1 MNTKISGLII
11 IAIIGIFILP
21 PMVGAPFNSMNL
33 AIITNIL
40 PTNTNNNM
48 DNNNKIVQQQSETIP
63 QVTVK
68 AINSGIQN
76 QSKKPPS
83 ETYDTSLL
91 RQTQTTTPKDYRL
104 TTETQKAQQDQ
115 KKQDQNRVIT
125 LSETILE
132 ENFTVT
138 TWDGLPLEAYLW
150 TKYPNQNKPLV
161 VLVHGV
167 GCDRNL
173 WPRVFSAMW
182 NELLD
187 RGFTLVAYTQRYMG
201 EWVPNFAYLIKDL
214 RDVIYKAIELYDQHI
229 DENNIGLVGHS
240 LGSYV
245 VTMAACADI
254 SYLLGDFYD
263 KIKVVVE
270 GNGPDNLIEA
280 ADWIRVNSI
289 LDPKSPIRVWAENNW
304 NSICAAE
311 QPIGLNKLTNYYG
324 HPWCVAAWSGSDH
337 VDTIYKPFW
346 VFHDQWDSTIPPDQ
360 NAYPLFEDSRYN
372 GIHWW
377 HCMWILC
384 WWDYTVVTANWN
396 VGWLIVSDCG
406 PHVVWLSNSAVTAA
420 LNVID
425 TYL

>member
-21 PMVGAPFNSMNL
+21 PMVGAPSNSMNL
-33 AIITNIL
+33 AIIANIL

-104 TTETQKAQQDQ
+104 TTETQKTQQDQ
-115 KKQDQNRVIT
+115 KNQGQNHVVT

-138 TWDGLPLEAYLW
+138 TWDGLTLEAYLW
-150 TKYPNQNKPLV
+150 TKYPNHNKPLI
-161 VLVHGV
+161 VLVHGM
-167 GCDRNL
+167 GCEAKTWPTLFNNL
-173 WPRVFSAMW
+173 W
-182 NELLD
+182 NGLLD
-187 RGFTLVAYTQRYMG
+187 RGFTVVAYTQRYKG
-201 EWVPNFAYLIKDL
+201 VWVPNFAYLIKDL

-245 VTMAACADI
+245 VTMAACADM
-254 SYLLGDFYD
+254 SYLLGLYD

-270 GNGPDNLIEA
+270 GNGPDNLREA
-280 ADWIRVNSI
+280 AEWIKKSST
-289 LDPKSPIRVWAENNW
+289 DPTVRWWADNNW
-304 NSICAAE
+304 DSICAAE
-311 QPIGLNKLTNYYG
+311 QPIGYGKGDWYYD
-324 HPWCVAAWSGSDH
+324 HPWCVAVWSGPDH
-337 VDTIYKPFW
+337 IDSIYIPFW
-346 VFHDQWDSTIPPDQ
+346 VFHDTNDGTIPYTI
-360 NAYPLFEDSRYN
+360 NAFPLYEDARYN

-377 HCMWILC
+377 HCMWIIC

-396 VGWLIVSDCG
+396 VGWLTVQDCL
-406 PHVVWLSNSAVTAA
+406 PHSVWLSPTAVTAA